1 MAGSLNIQVTAVGV
15 EDRMQLEFL
24 GKRGCLEVQGKLFGS
39 AMNAEEMTQFL
50 KTSEA
55 AIRVVKAPGRQ
66 QGFNFDGSRKI
77 H

>member
-1 MAGSLNIQVTAVGV
+1 
-15 EDRMQLEFL
+15 
-24 GKRGCLEVQGKLFGS
+24 
-39 AMNAEEMTQFL
+39 MTQFL